1 MAGASPTGA
10 SQGVSFAGS
19 PGKRRHGLIISG
31 LLAVVGI
38 VAMISS
44 IADGM
49 MIGAAALAMAALFAL
64 HVLRTTGGADA
75 VMTIDGD
82 GVWFRDW
89 DLPKVPWRHIGG
101 IHVAGIRLRLLI
113 HIDLI
118 DGEAFLAGLDGA
130 PRRPANPLVRPDR
143 LTAPGGAIDA
153 PIGDV
158 VVALREAHE
167 AATQ

>member
-1 MAGASPTGA
+1 MAGASPPST
-10 SQGVSFAGS
+10 SQGVSFTAS

-64 HVLRTTGGADA
+64 HVLRTTGDSDA

-113 HIDLI
+113 HMDLI
-118 DGEAFLAGLDGA
+118 DGEDFFAAIDK
-130 PRRPANPLVRPDR
+130 PPTNPLVRPTR
-143 LTAPGGAIDA
+143 LVAPGGAFDA

-158 VVALREAHE
+158 VVALREAQE
-167 AATQ
+167 NAPR

>member
-1 MAGASPTGA
+1 MKD
-10 SQGVSFAGS
+10 VSFTGS

-38 VAMISS
+38 VAL
-44 IADGM
+44 IADIQDGM
-49 MIGAAALAMAALFAL
+49 MIGGIALIMAAGFAV
-64 HVLRTTGGADA
+64 HVMRSTGVPDA
-75 VMTIDGD
+75 ILTIDGD

-89 DLPKVPWRHIGG
+89 GLPKVPWRHIGG

-118 DGEAFLAGLDGA
+118 DGEAFFAAIGK
-130 PRRPANPLVRPDR
+130 RPTSPLVRPNR
-143 LTAPGGAIDA
+143 LEAPGGAFDA

-158 VVALREAHE
+158 VVALREAQE
-167 AATQ
+167 NAPQ

>member
-1 MAGASPTGA
+1 MDGASPSGT
-10 SQGVSFAGS
+10 SRGVSFAGS

-75 VMTIDGD
+75 VITIDGD

-113 HIDLI
+113 HMDLI
-118 DGEAFLAGLDGA
+118 DGEAFFAAIDK
-130 PRRPANPLVRPDR
+130 PPTNPLVRPAR
-143 LTAPGGAIDA
+143 LIAPGGAFDA

-158 VVALREAHE
+158 VVALREAQE
-167 AATQ
+167 NAPR